1 MSHPDPLRDYEDDQ
15 QQQDEMQSYMRC
27 VELVQKAQRHGELAR
42 AMHMVE
48 AFTKQDIEDLI
59 YHLGIKEYFRG

>member
-27 VELVQKAQRHGELAR
+27 MELVQKAQRDQP
-42 AMHMVE
+42 
-48 AFTKQDIEDLI
+48 FSKQDIEDLI
-59 YHLGIKEYFRG
+59 YHLGIKEYFK